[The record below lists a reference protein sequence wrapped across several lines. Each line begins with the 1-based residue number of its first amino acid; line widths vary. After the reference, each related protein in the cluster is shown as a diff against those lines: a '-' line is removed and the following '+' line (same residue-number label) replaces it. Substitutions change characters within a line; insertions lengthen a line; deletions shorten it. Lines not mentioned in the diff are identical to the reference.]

1 MVARSST
8 RPSVGRCQ
16 TRFERRSRSSFASP
30 RPCSYL
36 PDQTAALEYRLYQM
50 LTATQYSQLLGR
62 GWSAWERTSSAPAA
76 PPARN
81 ASACASTFR
90 PSDHRRASRRCRQK
104 NREIETVVSRPE
116 VSGEQI
122 ALYNAYHADMQARRG
137 WPNRETSPAE
147 YFEGFLA
154 GPWDFPFEV
163 RYLAEGRL
171 VGLGLIDIVPD
182 AISSVYFY
190 HAPEW
195 RSRGLGTFSILHEIE
210 LAREL
215 GKRWLYLG
223 YWVGGCQSMAY
234 KNQFEPHELLSAYV
248 ADKEIPVWKRPDPP
262 ENQDG

>member
-1 MVARSST
+1 MPDPFRTSLPFVFRE
-8 RPSVGRCQ
+8 P
-16 TRFERRSRSSFASP
+16 P

-36 PDQTAALEYRLYQM
+36 PDQTAALEYRLYQT

-62 GWSAWERTSSAPAA
+62 GWRRMGAHFFRPRCPACTQCISLRVDV
-76 PPARN
+76 PA
-81 ASACASTFR
+81 FR
-90 PSDHRRASRRCRQK
+90 PSKSQRRCRQK

-182 AISSVYFY
+182 AISSIYFY

-210 LAREL
+210 LAREF

-234 KNQFEPHELLSAYV
+234 KNQFEPHELLSVYV